1 MLHCSIS
8 PIEFV
13 RILFSLLLL
22 LLGDMLHC
30 SISPIEFV
38 RILFSLLLL
47 LLGDMLHCS
56 ISPIEF
62 VRILFSLLL
71 LLLFLSVWILG
82 PWYLKNRINNHV
94 QIFTVSLS
102 LSGID
107 RNKLFSVITQPR
119 RHPGA
124 ILCFD
129 VIIDIFISVYHKL
142 TKFNTH
148 KLQVIRQHSDNP
160 CPCAR
165 HDAHVRTHQ
174 NFNMLKITYKQFWAR
189 TRSFRAFQNFPS
201 VRVRA
206 PVVRARS
213 ANEWQKFKI
222 FTWFGFLIRQLTIS
236 IHLQSLLTFH
246 KAVRARQSLK
256 SARAAMGNIMQKW
269 AKTCHFWNRN
279 SSSERPFTPN
289 FYIWLER
296 AWVGDMI
303 SYHPDS

>member
-13 RILFSLLLL
+13 RILFSL
-22 LLGDMLHC
+22 
-30 SISPIEFV
+30 
-38 RILFSLLLL
+38 
-47 LLGDMLHCS
+47 
-56 ISPIEF
+56 
-62 VRILFSLLL
+62 LLL

-102 LSGID
+102 LSGLD
-107 RNKLFSVITQPR
+107 RYKLFSVITQPW
-119 RHPGA
+119 RHLGA

-148 KLQVIRQHSDNP
+148 KLQVIRQHTDNP
-160 CPCAR
+160 CPRAR
-165 HDAHVRTHQ
+165 HDAHVRARQ

-189 TRSFRAFQNFPS
+189 TRSFRAFPNFPS

-206 PVVRARS
+206 RVVRARS

-222 FTWFGFLIRQLTIS
+222 FTWFGFLIQQLTIS
-236 IHLQSLLTFH
+236 IDFQSLLTFH

-256 SARAAMGNIMQKW
+256 SARAAMGNIMQKL
-269 AKTCHFWNRN
+269 AKTFHFWNWN
-279 SSSERPFTPN
+279 SSRTNQKNQFLYHGWKEHE
-289 FYIWLER
+289 LEIR
-296 AWVGDMI
+296 FHTTLTRTKWNKVIILASKLEKMYFFDDVIFVFVQLRLSRLPIIDFLPDFDML
-303 SYHPDS
+303 